1 MCCARCLAYRF
12 WTSYTA
18 QLIKRP
24 HSELEVPMLT
34 IVSAWMFASL
44 LHPYSGQGI
53 ILGAL
58 CLGWFH
64 TQENERER
72 GLAYA
77 TAAVLETGLWVSG
90 ANDLWT
96 MFANLFAITAV
107 IVVMSKYQ
115 ALRGFQNDVAQRRQT
130 KAKDNEDKSW
140 ARDFGLLTE
149 QAPVLEDLPRVG
161 DHFPTVGRATLDFL
175 TESFDLQLRL
185 LRQSLNLSTA
195 IILWRS
201 DEGLAIR
208 GVASL
213 RDDVLPGPFPEGAGL
228 PGSAIRNQHAI
239 SLAPVHENF
248 SGLPY
253 YQRPGAVGSA
263 YAVPIKDFSEG
274 RSSQIHGVLCVD
286 RLKKDCWSA
295 EDKTALEM
303 LARKVSLDVATGQ
316 RLKAT
321 DYERATVTH
330 LCAALQELNTS
341 LGLGEVAEAVAK
353 SVQVLVN
360 ADLTVLATV
369 KDDCA
374 NIIYASGDRA
384 ADYLEKSFQIRKTLV
399 GRAVELGRSLP
410 ANGQY
415 SAKSPI
421 FFEGDCPQDLG
432 SLLVLPLTTS
442 DEGPM
447 GVLVLGARASNVFG
461 QQIQTM
467 LELIAGQV
475 AIKLDLGKAHETIR
489 EMAMVDGMT
498 GLKNHRTFQQA
509 FDTMLERASRRQD
522 DLCMMLMD
530 IDHFKRLNDT
540 YGHPFGDEVLK
551 QVAAVLGS
559 AARKVDLAA
568 RYGGEEFALLIE
580 DADLPSS
587 RMIAERVRAEVE
599 ALRFQHDS
607 MGEVSVTIS
616 MGIACYPE
624 HGQTKD
630 ELVANADQ
638 ALYLAKQSG
647 RNRVCDWSELPNGF
661 DEDLAEQTSITASG

>member
-1 MCCARCLAYRF
+1 MHA
-12 WTSYTA
+12 
-18 QLIKRP
+18 
-24 HSELEVPMLT
+24 HD
-34 IVSAWMFASL
+34 
-44 LHPYSGQGI
+44 
-53 ILGAL
+53 
-58 CLGWFH
+58 
-64 TQENERER
+64 
-72 GLAYA
+72 
-77 TAAVLETGLWVSG
+77 VL
-90 ANDLWT
+90 
-96 MFANLFAITAV
+96 
-107 IVVMSKYQ
+107 Q
-115 ALRGFQNDVAQRRQT
+115 AL
-130 KAKDNEDKSW
+130 
-140 ARDFGLLTE
+140 
-149 QAPVLEDLPRVG
+149 
-161 DHFPTVGRATLDFL
+161 
-175 TESFDLQLRL
+175 
-185 LRQSLNLSTA
+185 
-195 IILWRS
+195 
-201 DEGLAIR
+201 
-208 GVASL
+208 
-213 RDDVLPGPFPEGAGL
+213 VLPGNGITEVGA
-228 PGSAIRNQHAI
+228 
-239 SLAPVHENF
+239 
-248 SGLPY
+248 
-253 YQRPGAVGSA
+253 
-263 YAVPIKDFSEG
+263 K
-274 RSSQIHGVLCVD
+274 
-286 RLKKDCWSA
+286 
-295 EDKTALEM
+295 AL
-303 LARKVSLDVATGQ
+303 L
-316 RLKAT
+316 
-321 DYERATVTH
+321 
-330 LCAALQELNTS
+330 AALQPGRHHDVHEHLTS
-341 LGLGEVAEAVAK
+341 LDLSHNPALRNAQVAK
-353 SVQVLVN
+353 DLQKALEDGTCTPDDCDLYKN
-360 ADLTVLATV
+360 AFDICVSKFADYMN
-369 KDDCA
+369 DDCA
-374 NIIYASGDRA
+374 NIIYASGERA
-384 ADYLEKSFQIRKTLV
+384 DNYLEKSFQIKKTLV

-447 GVLVLGARASNVFG
+447 GVLVLGARAANVFG

-475 AIKLDLGKAHETIR
+475 AIKLDLGRAHETIR

-580 DADLPSS
+580 DAELASS

-661 DEDLAEQTSITASG
+661 DENLAEQTQITASG